1 MLIFSEG
8 HRDPQG
14 PTGTHSIVP
23 CRGSR
28 MSGSLLCVVNL
39 DFSGNFRSWGSTCM
53 SSGYQARH
61 HEIQEMLHWLLHD
74 NGWEMLRVWKF
85 MWLMVQNRLSNR
97 DLQDELKHLS
107 HARHQIGTTQVME
120 SWPSRVG
127 LRQLLLKSFHA
138 PRKHYPCHETGLA
151 RQRSWAMLWHD
162 VQRVRPHAAFEVF
175 ASFRLVCPMR
185 SRTTFFAFQ
194 RSFKANQLSVATF
207 LDCSSMGNQT
217 DTETWWKHA
226 FHSPK
231 NGGTTDCCP
240 FQHQSSQFWPIRM
253 CVAQCHS

>member
-1 MLIFSEG
+1 MTAWEDDLDANLFWRSQG
-8 HRDPQG
+8 PTGTHRDPQG

-138 PRKHYPCHETGLA
+138 PRKHYPCHGDWPCTTKIVGYAVAWCSKSATTCCFWSLCVFPT
-151 RQRSWAMLWHD
+151 S
-162 VQRVRPHAAFEVF
+162 VSHAKQDYFLRISAVIQSKPIVSCNF
-175 ASFRLVCPMR
+175 SRL
-185 SRTTFFAFQ
+185 F
-194 RSFKANQLSVATF
+194 
-207 LDCSSMGNQT
+207 
-217 DTETWWKHA
+217 
-226 FHSPK
+226 
-231 NGGTTDCCP
+231 
-240 FQHQSSQFWPIRM
+240 
-253 CVAQCHS
+253 